1 MCSRSSIY
9 RSVAKTL
16 GTQAGKAL
24 AEGKISESVAIV
36 IATVSVVNA
45 LRENDPELN
54 ETAFRTRYAE
64 AVNAAKAEFKPAE
77 ITAEAPVAVPAEVS
91 AQ

>member
-1 MCSRSSIY
+1 
-9 RSVAKTL
+9 
-16 GTQAGKAL
+16 
-24 AEGKISESVAIV
+24 
-36 IATVSVVNA
+36 VNA